1 MRSTIPR
8 ISRRL
13 NRITLRDVGLAI
25 TRGVPRLEGFARW
38 FYIHLPEF
46 LHDNPTSRL
55 SEHFAEERSVKFVQI
70 GAYDGMAGDPIR
82 RLVLANDCWTGVM
95 VEPQPD
101 AFERLKRNYAAQSQ
115 RLKFLNAAISDEP
128 GERTLFYIS
137 EAEKEALGLPDSAR
151 EIPSFDP
158 KHLNKHFPQAKL
170 ARRCVRTMTF
180 EEAASLL
187 PAGAVD
193 VVVIDTEGHERT
205 IVDTID
211 LDLHHVKFVMF
222 EHKHLSGNDRR
233 AVEGKLQER
242 GFLLKR
248 FGRDTVAWRTLAPPR
263 DGSE

>member
-1 MRSTIPR
+1 M
-8 ISRRL
+8 
-13 NRITLRDVGLAI
+13 TLRDIGLAI
-25 TRGVPRLEGFARW
+25 IRGAPRLEGFARW

-55 SEHFAEERSVKFVQI
+55 REHFSQKSTVTFVQI
-70 GAYDGMAGDPIR
+70 GAFDGVAGDPIR
-82 RLVLANDCWTGVM
+82 PLMLANDCWTGVM

-128 GERTLFYIS
+128 GERTLFYIP
-137 EAEKEALGLPDSAR
+137 EAEKEALGLPDWAR

-158 KHLNKHFPQAKL
+158 KHLSKHFPQAKL
-170 ARRCVRTMTF
+170 ARRSVRTTTF

-211 LDLHHVKFVMF
+211 LDLHHVKFVIF
-222 EHKHLSGNDRR
+222 EHKHLSENDRR
-233 AVEGKLQER
+233 AVEGKLQKH
-242 GFLLKR
+242 GFSLKR
-248 FGRDTVAWRTLAPPR
+248 FDRDTVAWRALTPPG
-263 DGSE
+263 DGSD